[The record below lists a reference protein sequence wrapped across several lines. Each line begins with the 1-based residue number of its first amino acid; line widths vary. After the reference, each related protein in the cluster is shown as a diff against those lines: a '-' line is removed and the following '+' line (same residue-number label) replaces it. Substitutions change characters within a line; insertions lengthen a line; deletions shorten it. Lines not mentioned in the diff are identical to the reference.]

1 MVCHEVFALISDN
14 EVKNVIVGDFYNCN
28 EIARIEYGED
38 AVAVEVTQYPVQS
51 GDSYENGNFYRIVDG
66 KKVSIDPVPTDSQKL
81 DMLMSDNAELSKYV
95 ELIATELLN
104 TTGGM

>member
-1 MVCHEVFALISDN
+1 MVHEVFALISEN

-51 GDSYENGNFYRIVDG
+51 GDRYENGNFYRIVDG
-66 KKVSIDPVPTDSQKL
+66 KRVSIDPVPTDSQKL
-81 DMLMSDNAELSKYV
+81 DMLMSDNAQLSKYV

-104 TTGGM
+104 TTGGV